1 MEVPFDYLCFLALE
15 RLLKY
20 ENIRH
25 IKIETLSKYIECI
38 KNEFMISFNSG
49 EPAYNEKGI
58 KRNFKFESFDLNQ
71 KINDLLNNYEDII
84 YLGNDNN
91 IVLEDNIDCE
101 MLEGILD
108 EFNVSSRFKLVFFDG
123 DNRKILNINTIL
135 NVLKEYNLFERK
147 LEETYLNLPF
157 RTDKKKTISELKS
170 FMIFRELFLYKLKS
184 LSETKLECY
193 YDESN
198 EFVNLSQD
206 EYDDYPI
213 NKAFWYK
220 SMYYDGRVPDEID
233 DILYD
238 MYLYSMFSDGNISS
252 LKINNEIY
260 KIYLNALDYSEDN
273 DYFFQ
278 EYLDEIPDIDSDNF
292 MYDSDYEIEI
302 TDEELDYLFYL
313 TFVRKIDKFMSE
325 NGMSTELIF
334 KRQRLLYSLDTS
346 DYCLYNENNIDSL
359 LDELKGRVENVR
371 LPKYEIFMYFLTEE
385 IFKEPTNNNTITKLL
400 LISSYYD
407 ITKDEKIKMLFNKNS
422 NNRYY
427 DLFEKIIFNNEKT
440 LSL

>member
-359 LDELKGRVENVR
+359 LNELKGRVENVR

-400 LISSYYD
+400 LISAYYD
-407 ITKDEKIKMLFNKNS
+407 ITKDEKIKMLFNNNS

-427 DLFEKIIFNNEKT
+427 DLFEKIVFNNEKT

>member
-292 MYDSDYEIEI
+292 MYDSDYEIDI

-359 LDELKGRVENVR
+359 LNELKGRVENVR

-400 LISSYYD
+400 LISAYYD
-407 ITKDEKIKMLFNKNS
+407 ITKDEKIKMLFNNNS

-427 DLFEKIIFNNEKT
+427 DLFEKIVFNNEKT

>member
-123 DNRKILNINTIL
+123 DNRKILNINTIM
-135 NVLKEYNLFERK
+135 NVLKEYNLFEKK

-184 LSETKLECY
+184 LSETELECY

-220 SMYYDGRVPDEID
+220 SMYYDGSVPDEID

-359 LDELKGRVENVR
+359 LNELKGRVENVR

-400 LISSYYD
+400 LISAYYD
-407 ITKDEKIKMLFNKNS
+407 ITKDEKIKMLFNNNS

-427 DLFEKIIFNNEKT
+427 DLFEKIVFNNEKT

>member
-292 MYDSDYEIEI
+292 MYDSDYEIDI

-359 LDELKGRVENVR
+359 LNELKGRVENVR

-385 IFKEPTNNNTITKLL
+385 IFNETTNNNTITKLL
-400 LISSYYD
+400 LISAYYD
-407 ITKDEKIKMLFNKNS
+407 ITKDEKIKMLFNNNS

-427 DLFEKIIFNNEKT
+427 DLFEKIVFNNEKT